1 MGTGYCGDNGKLGE
15 VSYGRETWGSVSFSE
30 HWIEGQQGERYVRN
44 HSRHRLI
51 PPRIARGYGVDP
63 EAPYP
68 RAVGRNRPMPRMVPM
83 EQLVGSN
90 RTMSFQRP
98 RLVIYWCC
106 SVLFEWCFLVL
117 RTKQR
122 KMGVQGTYPRP
133 QTKFEK
139 NNRQVISPRISRRFN
154 QQSQTAIPTLG
165 VFPRERQE
173 RSQGS

>member
-1 MGTGYCGDNGKLGE
+1 M
-15 VSYGRETWGSVSFSE
+15 
-30 HWIEGQQGERYVRN
+30 
-44 HSRHRLI
+44 
-51 PPRIARGYGVDP
+51 
-63 EAPYP
+63 
-68 RAVGRNRPMPRMVPM
+68 
-83 EQLVGSN
+83 GSN

-98 RLVIYWCC
+98 QLVIYWCC

-154 QQSQTAIPTLG
+154 QQSQTAGDSHPWGISQRTVGTELG
-165 VFPRERQE
+165 ELSILG
-173 RSQGS
+173 RSGSFSSIHLWINHGWLGWSSPVYLGLVTMAWADNLSVNKCFY